1 MTEPIPKPIT
11 LTVGGYLESSCPK
24 HLLEHAL
31 LCMYRKIS
39 DIRDLAEYH
48 TDRLVEGYHFEDIHF
63 FDPDIVK
70 DLRMTLTL
78 SDEKTLKLQIY
89 PVSKD

>member
-11 LTVGGYLESSCPK
+11 LTVDGYLEASCPK

-31 LCMYRKIS
+31 LCAYRKIS

-48 TDRLVEGYHFEDIHF
+48 TDKLVEGYCFEDIYF
-63 FDPDIVK
+63 SDPDILK

-78 SDEKTLKLQIY
+78 GDEKTLKLQIY
-89 PVSKD
+89 PVNKD